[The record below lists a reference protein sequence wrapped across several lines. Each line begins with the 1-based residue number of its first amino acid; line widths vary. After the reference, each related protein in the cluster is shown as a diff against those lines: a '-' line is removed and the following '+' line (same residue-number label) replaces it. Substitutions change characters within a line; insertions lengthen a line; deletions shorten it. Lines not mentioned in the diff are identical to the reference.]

1 MALITSAAATFFA
14 KVRWALEGDIYKV
27 RLNHRCHLE
36 VPLSEAS
43 AGRDRAMEQV
53 PTPTSPGRCQ
63 DCPKEKGDLTKK
75 QNFRVKCFSNE
86 SARIRRFKICDINF
100 KSLK

>member
-1 MALITSAAATFFA
+1 MALITSAAATFFS

-43 AGRDRAMEQV
+43 AGRTEQWSGYQLQL
-53 PTPTSPGRCQ
+53 PQEDARTAQ
-63 DCPKEKGDLTKK
+63 KK
-75 QNFRVKCFSNE
+75 RE
-86 SARIRRFKICDINF
+86 I
-100 KSLK
+100 